1 MHMDKT
7 KTGLKVI
14 GSEALYLL
22 ASAVVAGL
30 ASLIQMV
37 GRTYEGDYSSFI
49 WSGSNYRYNIFFY
62 IIGLVLFAGFMIVG
76 YKLFLQKRIQSLN
89 KSGVV
94 LKILFFVIALIF
106 SLAVLAVLVM
116 CYFMIIGLTDNMKP
130 DIMAQ
135 ITGIG
140 WPIFHLVFM
149 IVIGIL
155 NCRKSIGE

>member
-7 KTGLKVI
+7 KTSLKVI

-37 GRTYEGDYSSFI
+37 GRKYEGDYSSFI
-49 WSGSNYRYNIFFY
+49 WSGSNYRYNILFY
-62 IIGLVLFAGFMIVG
+62 IIGLVLFVGFMVAG
-76 YKLFLQKRIQSLN
+76 YKLFLQKKITNLSQ
-89 KSGVV
+89 SGVV
-94 LKILFFVIALIF
+94 LKVLFFAIALIF
-106 SLAVLAVLVM
+106 SIAVLAVIVL
-116 CYFMIIGLTDNMKP
+116 CYFLTTGLTDNMKP

-140 WPIFHLVFM
+140 WPVFHLVFM

-155 NCRKSIGE
+155 NCRKSIGG